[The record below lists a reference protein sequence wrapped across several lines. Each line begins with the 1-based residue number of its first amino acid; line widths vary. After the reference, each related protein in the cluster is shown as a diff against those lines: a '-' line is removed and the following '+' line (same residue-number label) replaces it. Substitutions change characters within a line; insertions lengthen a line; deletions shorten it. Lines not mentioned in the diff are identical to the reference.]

1 MVETNSIRYVKDKKF
16 KNLLKTKNIKKLSIF
31 KRSNFENAK
40 NINKLVFFI
49 PKTSPAFFQLKLAI
63 SKD

>member
-1 MVETNSIRYVKDKKF
+1 MVETNIIRYVKDKKF
-16 KNLLKTKNIKKLSIF
+16 KNLLKAKNIKKLSIF

-49 PKTSPAFFQLKLAI
+49 IKTSPAFIQLKLAI